1 MQDAL
6 RWALQI
12 AEALAYL
19 HQFLPLIV
27 HRDLKLE
34 NILLTSPVPS
44 HADAK
49 LADFGLHKMIKV
61 RLSMLEFCHV
71 TRDQSVTQLTFLLL
85 HLCKIIARHACKARR
100 CARQQR

>member
-19 HQFLPLIV
+19 HHFSPLIV

-34 NILLTSPVPS
+34 NILLTSPHPS
-44 HADAK
+44 KADAK
-49 LADFGLHKMIKV
+49 LADFGLHKCIKV
-61 RLSMLEFCHV
+61 RKS
-71 TRDQSVTQLTFLLL
+71 RIRLTKGRLW
-85 HLCKIIARHACKARR
+85 KRR
-100 CARQQR
+100 RPPA

>member
-1 MQDAL
+1 MSQDAL

-19 HQFLPLIV
+19 HQFSPLIV

-34 NILLTSPVPS
+34 NILLTSPNP
-44 HADAK
+44 ARANAK

-61 RLSMLEFCHV
+61 WTYLPLD
-71 TRDQSVTQLTFLLL
+71 TGSVSLGWS
-85 HLCKIIARHACKARR
+85 
-100 CARQQR
+100 QRMQPAT

>member
-1 MQDAL
+1 MTQDAL

-19 HQFLPLIV
+19 HQFSPLIV

-34 NILLTSPVPS
+34 NILLTSPIP
-44 HADAK
+44 ARANAK

-61 RLSMLEFCHV
+61 TLRML
-71 TRDQSVTQLTFLLL
+71 
-85 HLCKIIARHACKARR
+85 
-100 CARQQR
+100 